1 VKWYFARCTEDSLP
15 IPRFK
20 KKKKKE
26 KRKKKGSLSMEHK
39 PHIAIL
45 PSPGMGHLI
54 PLVELAKI
62 LALRHDYRLTC
73 IIPTIGSP
81 SKAMKGVLEAL
92 PTSIDHV
99 FLPPVNLNDLPA
111 GEQPGIQVFL
121 TMTRSLPSI
130 RDVLKS
136 LVETSRLAAVIL
148 DHTATDPLG
157 VAKELN
163 LSPYIFFTSSALAL
177 SLLLHLPKLDET
189 ISCEYRDLPE
199 PLRLPGC
206 VPLDG
211 GDLMDHVQDRKSE
224 LYRLSLL
231 HTKRLRLAE
240 GIMVNTFM
248 DLQGRAIKALEE
260 EGAGNPTIYPI
271 GPIIQTASSTTQVGL
286 SFYLYILQE
295 LCLIGIALMVRLNL
309 QFKKCTI

>member
-26 KRKKKGSLSMEHK
+26 KIKKKGSLSMEHK

-286 SFYLYILQE
+286 IFYLFYKF
-295 LCLIGIALMVRLNL
+295 R
-309 QFKKCTI
+309 

>member
-1 VKWYFARCTEDSLP
+1 
-15 IPRFK
+15 
-20 KKKKKE
+20 
-26 KRKKKGSLSMEHK
+26 MEHK
-39 PHIAIL
+39 PHMHHSHNWVSIKIHER
-45 PSPGMGHLI
+45 SP
-54 PLVELAKI
+54 
-62 LALRHDYRLTC
+62 RS
-73 IIPTIGSP
+73 SP
-81 SKAMKGVLEAL
+81 HKHRA
-92 PTSIDHV
+92 IDHV

-148 DHTATDPLG
+148 DHTAIDAHALD

-177 SLLLHLPKLDET
+177 SLILHLPKLDET
-189 ISCEYRDLPE
+189 ISCEYRDPQE

-206 VPLDG
+206 VPRDG

-224 LYRLSLL
+224 LYKLSLR

-248 DLQGRAIKALEE
+248 DLQGRAIKLWKRKELE
-260 EGAGNPTIYPI
+260 T
-271 GPIIQTASSTTQVGL
+271 
-286 SFYLYILQE
+286 
-295 LCLIGIALMVRLNL
+295 L
-309 QFKKCTI
+309 QFIQLDPSFKLLQLLHRKG